1 MGARTLLGAIL
12 ALAMGFGHAAEH
24 PEARLIAAL
33 DDMQAGRL
41 DDALTG
47 LDELVHER
55 PTFRLA
61 QLFYS
66 QLLSAMSGGGGA
78 EVAIDASDPQFSGL
92 IEEARVRLRQ
102 WEDGIPEDAL
112 PDAIL
117 SLSDEHD
124 YAILVDL
131 HGARLYVLRNEN
143 GTPRVIRHYYAA
155 MGKAGAGKQVRGDN
169 RTPIGVYHITDWLPG
184 SGLPDL
190 YGHGAYPVNYPNR
203 WDRYR
208 KRTGSGIWVHGVPS
222 NTYSRPPRS
231 SEGCVTVAND
241 DLKALAPFITPGKT
255 PIVFADR
262 VEWLPEAEVAE
273 QRKQLLAEIDSWRS
287 HWSAMN
293 TDAYLAYYAND
304 FSTGNM
310 GRSRFAAH
318 KRRVNN
324 GKQFIDVQLADL
336 ALFRYP
342 GEENLYLAQFTQNY
356 ASDNYRSTTRKQ
368 QFWRKRTDGGWEI
381 VKEESR

>member
-47 LDELVHER
+47 LDELVRER

-117 SLSDEHD
+117 SLSL
-124 YAILVDL
+124 I
-131 HGARLYVLRNEN
+131 
-143 GTPRVIRHYYAA
+143 
-155 MGKAGAGKQVRGDN
+155 
-169 RTPIGVYHITDWLPG
+169 HI
-184 SGLPDL
+184 
-190 YGHGAYPVNYPNR
+190 
-203 WDRYR
+203 
-208 KRTGSGIWVHGVPS
+208 
-222 NTYSRPPRS
+222 
-231 SEGCVTVAND
+231 
-241 DLKALAPFITPGKT
+241 
-255 PIVFADR
+255 
-262 VEWLPEAEVAE
+262 
-273 QRKQLLAEIDSWRS
+273 
-287 HWSAMN
+287 
-293 TDAYLAYYAND
+293 
-304 FSTGNM
+304 
-310 GRSRFAAH
+310 
-318 KRRVNN
+318 
-324 GKQFIDVQLADL
+324 
-336 ALFRYP
+336 
-342 GEENLYLAQFTQNY
+342 
-356 ASDNYRSTTRKQ
+356 
-368 QFWRKRTDGGWEI
+368 
-381 VKEESR
+381 